1 MQRSRGAETIVKF
14 VDKIIS
20 DGRQGYSNS
29 MSDGPDLLDLLLL
42 AVDNE
47 GESFT
52 DQEIKEHALTF
63 VLAGSET
70 TGNLMVCI
78 FYILMTHDHVLK
90 ACQQEIDQVIP
101 NNIDELTNEHLSK
114 LVICEAII
122 NETLRLYPSAPIF
135 IRRCIHGHT
144 IGTDN
149 QLNIPIDTDIFINSY
164 ILHRRSDL
172 WPQLLEFDYTC
183 WLRDPKNDLK
193 PKSVHLFAYL
203 PFAADPRNC
212 IGQNFALF
220 EAKIMLAMFVQH
232 CHFKLVTGQK

>member
-1 MQRSRGAETIVKF
+1 MGVFFRGGAETIVKL

-20 DGRQGYSNS
+20 DRRQGHSNS

-70 TGNLMVCI
+70 TGNLMVWI

-144 IGTDN
+144 I
-149 QLNIPIDTDIFINSY
+149 
-164 ILHRRSDL
+164 
-172 WPQLLEFDYTC
+172 
-183 WLRDPKNDLK
+183 
-193 PKSVHLFAYL
+193 VHLFAYL
-203 PFAADPRNC
+203 PFAAGPRNC
-212 IGQNFALF
+212 IGQNFALL
-220 EAKIMLAMFVQH
+220 EAKIILAMFVQH
-232 CHFKLVTGQK
+232 CHFKLVTGQKIIPEVKITLRTKYGLSANTTKRQI